1 MELISYILLDC
12 TGLNLDKIPETKSEY
27 RRDVK
32 LTISKFGNPRIS
44 DKIYDSFLEYFG
56 IASESAKI
64 VGLENDPYFGNND
77 YLEYL
82 VDNGMITELKSH
94 INEMILEMISII
106 SFINISRSYSHMK
119 WF

>member
-1 MELISYILLDC
+1 M
-12 TGLNLDKIPETKSEY
+12 
-27 RRDVK
+27 
-32 LTISKFGNPRIS
+32 
-44 DKIYDSFLEYFG
+44 

-94 INEMILEMISII
+94 IDEMILEMISII
-106 SFINISRSYSHMK
+106 SFINISGTYSHMK
-119 WF
+119 WFEVNNN